1 MVTPAVRRLATAL
14 LASAVLL
21 PTGLLVAVPASAEDE
36 PVSSSV
42 EEATPTAE
50 IGEPAYEEAQPDPVT
65 GLYPGQYVP
74 ATESSPATPGWITGG
89 TLQEG
94 KNAAPAPAPAAV
106 KPAARP
112 RVVTVSKPAPAPAPV
127 RVARR
132 PARTASTTTAPVG
145 EATVLPF
152 TGPGRLEV
160 QLGVG
165 AGLVVLGAFAMVA
178 ARPRV
183 SV

>member
-1 MVTPAVRRLATAL
+1 MVTPAVRRLATAV
-14 LASAVLL
+14 LAGAVLL
-21 PTGLLVAVPASAEDE
+21 PTGLLVAVPASAD
-36 PVSSSV
+36 
-42 EEATPTAE
+42 EATPTAE
-50 IGEPAYEEAQPDPVT
+50 ITEVVEIGEAVYEEAQPDPVT

-89 TLQEG
+89 TLQEA
-94 KNAAPAPAPAAV
+94 NEAAPAAPPAPV
-106 KPAARP
+106 TVRPAAPRP
-112 RVVTVSKPAPAPAPV
+112 QVVSTVTQPAPV
-127 RVARR
+127 RAARR
-132 PARTASTTTAPVG
+132 PARTAATTPAPVG

-178 ARPRV
+178 ARPRPTV
-183 SV
+183 